1 MLLGVCLVGTFN
13 KNMNTRFLK
22 FLYIFSALLIIE
34 SCKKSGCTDP
44 NALNYDIDAQKDDN
58 GCLYEDYDKLSLLTN
73 LADNYIIPSLDAY
86 KSKIITLNIHVDS
99 FIVNPNISNLT
110 LLRTNWEEAL
120 LNWQDI
126 GFLDFGPSEYILLRK
141 QTNTFP
147 IDTTELNNFIT
158 LADWNLD
165 YASSYD
171 SKGLQALDYLLF
183 KPGHTELQL
192 ITYFQNN
199 TNAKNYLKAVA
210 EDLNQNINFVTNQ
223 WVSYRE
229 DFINDFEV
237 TQSNFSTNSQGSSIS
252 NIINALCLHYEFYV
266 RRGKVGLP
274 LGVFN
279 GFSQLELPELVECY
293 YSGKSTQN
301 LVRSINSLRKYVT
314 GSSYLNNDNGLGLDD
329 YMDFVN
335 AEQSTQQLSTVID
348 NQFLTILGEVNN
360 INGPLSEEIINN
372 KSQITQTYQELQQ
385 LVPYIKVDMTSAL
398 GVLITY
404 QDNDGD

>member
-1 MLLGVCLVGTFN
+1 
-13 KNMNTRFLK
+13 MNTGFLK
-22 FLYIFSALLIIE
+22 FLYVFSALLIIQ

-44 NALNYDIDAQKDDN
+44 EALNYNVDAQKDDN

-86 KSKIITLNIHVDS
+86 KSKIVTLNIHVDS
-99 FIVNPNISNLT
+99 FIENPNISNLT
-110 LLRTNWEEAL
+110 LIRTNWEEAL

-147 IDTTELNNFIT
+147 IDTTELNNSIS
-158 LADWNLD
+158 LADWNLG
-165 YASSYD
+165 YVSSYD

-183 KPGHTELQL
+183 KPGHTNSEL

-199 TNAKNYLKAVA
+199 VNAKSYLKALA
-210 EDLNQNINFVTNQ
+210 EDLNQNINYVTDQ

-237 TQSNFSTNSQGSSIS
+237 TSSNFSTNSQGSSIS

-335 AEQSTQQLSTVID
+335 AEQNTLQLSTVID
-348 NQFLTILGEVNN
+348 NQFLTILDKLIN

>member
-1 MLLGVCLVGTFN
+1 
-13 KNMNTRFLK
+13 MNTKFLK
-22 FLYIFSALLIIE
+22 LIYFFSALLIIQ

-44 NALNYDIDAQKDDN
+44 EALNYNIDAQKDDN
-58 GCLYEDYDKLSLLTN
+58 SCLYEDYDKLSLLTN

-86 KSKIITLNIHVDS
+86 KSKIVTLSIHVDS
-99 FIVNPNISNLT
+99 FITNPSISNLT
-110 LLRTNWEEAL
+110 LIRTNWEDAL

-147 IDTTELNNFIT
+147 IDTIELNNSIT
-158 LADWNLD
+158 LADWNLG
-165 YASSYD
+165 YVSSYD

-183 KPGHTELQL
+183 KPGHTDNEL

-199 TNAKNYLKAVA
+199 ENARNYLKALS
-210 EDLNQNINFVTNQ
+210 EDLNQNINYVTNE
-223 WVSYRE
+223 WITYRE

-237 TQSNFSTNSQGSSIS
+237 TTSNLSTNSQGSSIS

-301 LVRSINSLRKYVT
+301 LVRSVNSLRKYVT

-335 AEQSTQQLSTVID
+335 AEQNSQQLSTVID
-348 NQFLTILGEVNN
+348 NQFLTILEELNN

-385 LVPYIKVDMTSAL
+385 LVPYMKVDMTSAL

>member
-1 MLLGVCLVGTFN
+1 MGVCLVGTFN

-22 FLYIFSALLIIE
+22 FLYIFSALLIIQ

-147 IDTTELNNFIT
+147 IDTTELNNFIS

-183 KPGHTELQL
+183 KPGYTDSEL

-279 GFSQLELPELVECY
+279 GFSQLELSELVECY

-348 NQFLTILGEVNN
+348 NQFLTILNEVNN

>member
-1 MLLGVCLVGTFN
+1 
-13 KNMNTRFLK
+13 MNTRFLK
-22 FLYIFSALLIIE
+22 FLYIFPVLLIIQ

-147 IDTTELNNFIT
+147 IDTTELNNFIS

-183 KPGHTELQL
+183 KPGYTDSEL

-252 NIINALCLHYEFYV
+252 NIINALCLNYEFYV

-314 GSSYLNNDNGLGLDD
+314 GSSY
-329 YMDFVN
+329 
-335 AEQSTQQLSTVID
+335 
-348 NQFLTILGEVNN
+348 
-360 INGPLSEEIINN
+360 
-372 KSQITQTYQELQQ
+372 
-385 LVPYIKVDMTSAL
+385 
-398 GVLITY
+398 
-404 QDNDGD
+404 

>member
-1 MLLGVCLVGTFN
+1 LGVCLVSIFN
-13 KNMNTRFLK
+13 KNMNTTFFK
-22 FLYIFSALLIIE
+22 VLYVFSAILFIQ

-44 NALNYDIDAQKDDN
+44 EALNYNVDAQKEDN
-58 GCLYEDYDKLSLLTN
+58 SCLYEDYDKLSLLTN

-86 KSKIITLNIHVDS
+86 KSKIVTLNIHIDS
-99 FIVNPNISNLT
+99 FTENPSIPNLT
-110 LLRTNWEEAL
+110 LIRTNWEEAL
-120 LNWQDI
+120 LIWQDI

-147 IDTTELNNFIT
+147 IDTSELNNSIT
-158 LADWNLD
+158 LADWNLG
-165 YASSYD
+165 YVSSYD

-183 KPGHTELQL
+183 KPGHTDNEL

-199 TNAKNYLKAVA
+199 VNAKNYLKALA
-210 EDLNQNINFVTNQ
+210 EDLNQNITYVTDQ
-223 WVSYRE
+223 WLSYRE

-301 LVRSINSLRKYVT
+301 LVRSVNSLRKYVT

-335 AEQSTQQLSTVID
+335 AEQNAQQLSTVID
-348 NQFLTILGEVNN
+348 NQFLSILDELNN

>member
-1 MLLGVCLVGTFN
+1 MGVCLVGTFD
-13 KNMNTRFLK
+13 KNMNTKFLK
-22 FLYIFSALLIIE
+22 LIYVFTALLIIQ

-44 NALNYDIDAQKDDN
+44 EALNYNIDAQKDDN
-58 GCLYEDYDKLSLLTN
+58 SCLYEDYDKLSLLTN

-86 KSKIITLNIHVDS
+86 KSKIVTLNIHVDS
-99 FIVNPNISNLT
+99 FITNPSISNLT
-110 LLRTNWEEAL
+110 LIRTNWEDAL

-147 IDTTELNNFIT
+147 IDTTELNNSIT
-158 LADWNLD
+158 LADWNLG
-165 YASSYD
+165 YVSSYD

-183 KPGHTELQL
+183 KPGHTDNEL

-199 TNAKNYLKAVA
+199 ENARNYLKALS
-210 EDLNQNINFVTNQ
+210 EDLNQNINYVTNE
-223 WVSYRE
+223 WITYRE

-237 TQSNFSTNSQGSSIS
+237 TTSNLSTNSQGSSIS

-301 LVRSINSLRKYVT
+301 LVRSVNSLRKYVT

-335 AEQSTQQLSTVID
+335 AEQNSQQLSTVID
-348 NQFLTILGEVNN
+348 NQFLTILEELNN

-385 LVPYIKVDMTSAL
+385 LVPYMKVDMTSAL

>member
-1 MLLGVCLVGTFN
+1 MISYIN
-13 KNMNTRFLK
+13 KNMNTKFLK
-22 FLYIFSALLIIE
+22 LIYVFSALLIIQ

-44 NALNYDIDAQKDDN
+44 EALNYNIDAQKDDN
-58 GCLYEDYDKLSLLTN
+58 SCLYEDYDKLSLLTN

-86 KSKIITLNIHVDS
+86 KSKIATLNIHVDS
-99 FIVNPNISNLT
+99 FITNPSISNLT
-110 LLRTNWEEAL
+110 LIRTNWEDAL

-147 IDTTELNNFIT
+147 IDTTELNNFIS
-158 LADWNLD
+158 LADWNLE
-165 YASSYD
+165 YTSSYD

-183 KPGHTELQL
+183 KPGHTDNEL

-199 TNAKNYLKAVA
+199 ENAKNYLKALT
-210 EDLNQNINFVTNQ
+210 EDLNQNINYVTNE
-223 WVSYRE
+223 WITYRE

-237 TQSNFSTNSQGSSIS
+237 TTSNLSTNSQGSSIS

-301 LVRSINSLRKYVT
+301 LVRSVNSLRKYVT

-335 AEQSTQQLSTVID
+335 AEQNSQQLSTVID
-348 NQFLTILGEVNN
+348 NQFLAILEELNN

-385 LVPYIKVDMTSAL
+385 LVPYMKVDMTSAL

>member
-1 MLLGVCLVGTFN
+1 MGVCLVGTFN

-22 FLYIFSALLIIE
+22 FLYIFSALLIIQ

-147 IDTTELNNFIT
+147 IDTTELNNFIS

-183 KPGHTELQL
+183 KPGYTDSEL

-348 NQFLTILGEVNN
+348 NQFLTILDEVNN

>member
-1 MLLGVCLVGTFN
+1 LGVCLVGTFD
-13 KNMNTRFLK
+13 KNMNTKFLK
-22 FLYIFSALLIIE
+22 LIYFFSALLIIQ

-44 NALNYDIDAQKDDN
+44 EALNYNIDAQKDDN
-58 GCLYEDYDKLSLLTN
+58 SCLYEDYDKLSLLTN

-86 KSKIITLNIHVDS
+86 KRKIITLNIHVDS
-99 FIVNPNISNLT
+99 FIANPNISNLT
-110 LLRTNWEEAL
+110 LIRADWEEAL

-147 IDTTELNNFIT
+147 IDTAELNNSIST
-158 LADWNLD
+158 ADWNLG
-165 YASSYD
+165 YVSSYD

-183 KPGHTELQL
+183 KPGHSDNEL

-199 TNAKNYLKAVA
+199 ENAKNYFKALT
-210 EDLNQNINFVTNQ
+210 EDLNQNINYVSDQ
-223 WVSYRE
+223 WVTYRE

-237 TQSNFSTNSQGSSIS
+237 TSSNLSTNSQGSSIS

-335 AEQSTQQLSTVID
+335 AEQNSQQLSTVIN
-348 NQFLTILGEVNN
+348 NQFLTILEELNN

-372 KSQITQTYQELQQ
+372 KLHITQTYQELQQ
-385 LVPYIKVDMTSAL
+385 LVPYMKVDMTSAL

>member
-1 MLLGVCLVGTFN
+1 
-13 KNMNTRFLK
+13 MNTRFLK
-22 FLYIFSALLIIE
+22 FLYFFSALLIIQ

-44 NALNYDIDAQKDDN
+44 NALNYDINAQKEDN

-86 KSKIITLNIHVDS
+86 KSKIITLNNHVDS
-99 FIVNPNISNLT
+99 FIENPNISNLT
-110 LLRTNWEEAL
+110 LLRTNWEDAL

-147 IDTTELNNFIT
+147 IDTTELNNSIT
-158 LADWNLD
+158 LANWNLE

-183 KPGHTELQL
+183 KPGHTESEL
-192 ITYFQNN
+192 ISYFQNN
-199 TNAKNYLKAVA
+199 TNAKNYLKAVT
-210 EDLNQNINFVTNQ
+210 EDLNQNINYVTNQ

-252 NIINALCLHYEFYV
+252 NIINALCLHYEFYI

-335 AEQSTQQLSTVID
+335 AEQSTQQLSKVID
-348 NQFLTILGEVNN
+348 NQFLTILGELNN

>member
-1 MLLGVCLVGTFN
+1 MGVCLVGTFN

-22 FLYIFSALLIIE
+22 FLYIFSALLIIQ

-183 KPGHTELQL
+183 KPGYTDSEL

-335 AEQSTQQLSTVID
+335 AEQSTQQLSSVID
-348 NQFLTILGEVNN
+348 NQFLTILDEVNN

>member
-1 MLLGVCLVGTFN
+1 MISYIN
-13 KNMNTRFLK
+13 KNMNTKFLK
-22 FLYIFSALLIIE
+22 LIYVFSALLIIQ

-44 NALNYDIDAQKDDN
+44 EALNYNIDAQKDDN
-58 GCLYEDYDKLSLLTN
+58 SCLYEDYDKLSLLTN

-86 KSKIITLNIHVDS
+86 KSKIATLNIHVDS
-99 FIVNPNISNLT
+99 FITNPSISNLT
-110 LLRTNWEEAL
+110 LIRTNWEDAL

-147 IDTTELNNFIT
+147 IDTTELNNFIS
-158 LADWNLD
+158 LADWNLE
-165 YASSYD
+165 YTSSYD

-183 KPGHTELQL
+183 KPGHTDNEL

-199 TNAKNYLKAVA
+199 ENARNYLKALT
-210 EDLNQNINFVTNQ
+210 EDLNQNINYVTNE
-223 WVSYRE
+223 WITYRE

-237 TQSNFSTNSQGSSIS
+237 TTSNLSTNSQGSSIS

-301 LVRSINSLRKYVT
+301 LVRSVNSLRKYVT

-335 AEQSTQQLSTVID
+335 AEQNSQQLSTVID
-348 NQFLTILGEVNN
+348 NQFLTILEELNN

-385 LVPYIKVDMTSAL
+385 LVPYMKVDMTSAL

>member
-1 MLLGVCLVGTFN
+1 LGVCLVGTFN

-22 FLYIFSALLIIE
+22 FLYIFSALLIIQ

-183 KPGHTELQL
+183 KPGHSESEL

-210 EDLNQNINFVTNQ
+210 EDLNQNINYVTNQ
-223 WVSYRE
+223 WVTYRE

-237 TQSNFSTNSQGSSIS
+237 TQSNFSTNSKGSSIS

-348 NQFLTILGEVNN
+348 NQFLTILDEVNN

>member
-1 MLLGVCLVGTFN
+1 LGVCLVGTFD
-13 KNMNTRFLK
+13 KNMNTKFLK
-22 FLYIFSALLIIE
+22 LIYVFTALLIIQ

-44 NALNYDIDAQKDDN
+44 EALNYNIDAQKDDN
-58 GCLYEDYDKLSLLTN
+58 SCLYEDYDKLSLLTN

-86 KSKIITLNIHVDS
+86 KSKIVTLNIHVDS
-99 FIVNPNISNLT
+99 FITNPSISNLT
-110 LLRTNWEEAL
+110 LIRTNWEDAL

-147 IDTTELNNFIT
+147 IDTTELNNSIT
-158 LADWNLD
+158 LADWNLG
-165 YASSYD
+165 YVSSYD

-183 KPGHTELQL
+183 KPGHTDNEL

-199 TNAKNYLKAVA
+199 ENARNYLKALT
-210 EDLNQNINFVTNQ
+210 EDLNQNINYVTNE
-223 WVSYRE
+223 WITYRE

-237 TQSNFSTNSQGSSIS
+237 TTSNLSTNSQGSSIS

-301 LVRSINSLRKYVT
+301 LVRSVNSLRKYVT

-335 AEQSTQQLSTVID
+335 AEQNSQQLSTVID
-348 NQFLTILGEVNN
+348 NQFLTILEELNN

-385 LVPYIKVDMTSAL
+385 LVPYMKVDMTSAL

>member
-1 MLLGVCLVGTFN
+1 MGVCLVGTFN

-22 FLYIFSALLIIE
+22 FLYIFSALLIIQ

-99 FIVNPNISNLT
+99 FIENPNISNLT

-183 KPGHTELQL
+183 KPGHSESEL

-210 EDLNQNINFVTNQ
+210 EDLNQNINYVTNQ
-223 WVSYRE
+223 WVTYRE

-348 NQFLTILGEVNN
+348 NQFLTILDEVNN
-360 INGPLSEEIINN
+360 INGLLSEEIINN

>member
-1 MLLGVCLVGTFN
+1 MLLGVCLVG
-13 KNMNTRFLK
+13 
-22 FLYIFSALLIIE
+22 IFTKIMSLRLSKVLFIISSVLIIQ

-44 NALNYDIDAQKDDN
+44 QALNYNVDAEKEDN
-58 GCLYEDYDKLSLLTN
+58 SCLYEDYDKLSLLTN
-73 LADNYIIPSLDAY
+73 LADNYIIPSMDAY
-86 KSKIITLNIHVDS
+86 KSKVANLNIHVDS
-99 FIVNPNISNLT
+99 FIENPSISNLT
-110 LLRTNWEEAL
+110 LLRTNWEDAL

-147 IDTTELNNFIT
+147 IDTTELNNFISI
-158 LADWNLD
+158 ADWNLE

-183 KPGHTELQL
+183 KPGHTDNQL

-199 TNAKNYLKAVA
+199 INAKNYLKALA
-210 EDLNQNINFVTNQ
+210 EDLNQNINYVTDQ
-223 WVSYRE
+223 WATYRE

-279 GFSQLELPELVECY
+279 GFSQLELPGLVECY

-301 LVRSINSLRKYVT
+301 LVRSVTSLRKYVN
-314 GSSYLNNDNGLGLDD
+314 GSSYLNNDNGIGLDD
-329 YMDFVN
+329 YMDFVT
-335 AEQSTQQLSTVID
+335 AEQNTQQLSRVID
-348 NQFLTILGEVNN
+348 NQFLAIFEELNG

-372 KSQITQTYQELQQ
+372 KSQVSQTYQELQQ

>member
-1 MLLGVCLVGTFN
+1 MIYEPCSETIYLPYVNSLNC
-13 KNMNTRFLK
+13 
-22 FLYIFSALLIIE
+22 LIILIR
-34 SCKKSGCTDP
+34 TD
-44 NALNYDIDAQKDDN
+44 
-58 GCLYEDYDKLSLLTN
+58 
-73 LADNYIIPSLDAY
+73 
-86 KSKIITLNIHVDS
+86 
-99 FIVNPNISNLT
+99 
-110 LLRTNWEEAL
+110 WEEAL

-126 GFLDFGPSEYILLRK
+126 GFLDFGPAEYILLRK

-165 YASSYD
+165 YSSSYD

-183 KPGHTELQL
+183 KPGHTDSEL

-199 TNAKNYLKAVA
+199 TNAKNYLKALA
-210 EDLNQNINFVTNQ
+210 EDLNNNINYVTDQ
-223 WVSYRE
+223 WVTYRE
-229 DFINDFEV
+229 DFINDYEV

-335 AEQSTQQLSTVID
+335 AEQNTQQLSTVID
-348 NQFLTILGEVNN
+348 NQFLTILNEVNN

>member
-1 MLLGVCLVGTFN
+1 MGVCLVGTFN

-22 FLYIFSALLIIE
+22 FLYIFSALLIIQ

-147 IDTTELNNFIT
+147 IDTTELNNFIS

-183 KPGHTELQL
+183 KPGYTDSEL

-279 GFSQLELPELVECY
+279 GFSQLELSELVECY

-348 NQFLTILGEVNN
+348 NQFLTILGELNN

>member
-1 MLLGVCLVGTFN
+1 
-13 KNMNTRFLK
+13 MNSKFLK
-22 FLYIFSALLIIE
+22 FLYVFSALLIIQ
-34 SCKKSGCTDP
+34 SCKKNGCTDP
-44 NALNYDIDAQKDDN
+44 EALNYNIDAQKDDN
-58 GCLYEDYDKLSLLTN
+58 SCLYEDYDKLSLLTN

-86 KSKIITLNIHVDS
+86 KSKIVSLNIHVDS
-99 FIVNPNISNLT
+99 FIENPNISNLT
-110 LLRTNWEEAL
+110 LLRTNWEDAL

-126 GFLDFGPSEYILLRK
+126 GFLDFGPSENILLRK

-147 IDTTELNNFIT
+147 IDTAVLNNSIST
-158 LADWNLD
+158 TEWNLD
-165 YASSYD
+165 YVSSYD

-183 KPGHTELQL
+183 KPGHTDNEL

-199 TNAKNYLKAVA
+199 TNAKNYLKALT
-210 EDLNQNINFVTNQ
+210 EDLNQNINYVTNE
-223 WVSYRE
+223 WITYRE

-237 TQSNFSTNSQGSSIS
+237 TTSNLSTNSQGSSIS

-301 LVRSINSLRKYVT
+301 LVRSVNSLRKYVT

-335 AEQSTQQLSTVID
+335 AEQNSQQLSTVID
-348 NQFLTILGEVNN
+348 NQFLTILEVLNN

-385 LVPYIKVDMTSAL
+385 LVPYMKVDMTSAL

>member
-1 MLLGVCLVGTFN
+1 MGVCLVGTFN
-13 KNMNTRFLK
+13 KNMNTSFLK
-22 FLYIFSALLIIE
+22 FLYIFSALLIIQ

-58 GCLYEDYDKLSLLTN
+58 GCLYEDFDKLSLLTN

-86 KSKIITLNIHVDS
+86 KSKIVSLNIHVDS
-99 FIVNPNISNLT
+99 FILNPNISNLS

-183 KPGHTELQL
+183 KPGYTDSEL

-210 EDLNQNINFVTNQ
+210 EDLNQNINYVTNQ

-348 NQFLTILGEVNN
+348 NQFLTITEEVNN

-372 KSQITQTYQELQQ
+372 KSQITQTYQKLQQ

>member
-1 MLLGVCLVGTFN
+1 
-13 KNMNTRFLK
+13 MNTGFLK
-22 FLYIFSALLIIE
+22 FLYVFSALLIIQ

-44 NALNYDIDAQKDDN
+44 EALNYNVDAQKDDN

-86 KSKIITLNIHVDS
+86 KSKIVTLNIHVDS
-99 FIVNPNISNLT
+99 FIENPNISNLT
-110 LLRTNWEEAL
+110 LIRTNWEEAL

-147 IDTTELNNFIT
+147 IDTTELNNSIS
-158 LADWNLD
+158 LADWNLG
-165 YASSYD
+165 YVSNYD

-183 KPGHTELQL
+183 KPGHTDSEL

-199 TNAKNYLKAVA
+199 VNAKSYLKALA
-210 EDLNQNINFVTNQ
+210 EDLNQNISYVTDQ

-237 TQSNFSTNSQGSSIS
+237 TPSNFSTNSQGSSIS

-335 AEQSTQQLSTVID
+335 AEQNTLQLSTVID
-348 NQFLTILGEVNN
+348 NQFLTILDKLIN
-360 INGPLSEEIINN
+360 INDPLSEEIIND

>member
-1 MLLGVCLVGTFN
+1 MGVCLVGTFN

-22 FLYIFSALLIIE
+22 FLYIFSALLIIQ

-99 FIVNPNISNLT
+99 FIENPNISNLT

-183 KPGHTELQL
+183 KPGHSESEL

-210 EDLNQNINFVTNQ
+210 EDLNQNINYVTNQ
-223 WVSYRE
+223 WVTYRE

-335 AEQSTQQLSTVID
+335 AEQSMQQLSTVID
-348 NQFLTILGEVNN
+348 NQFLTILDEVNN

>member
-1 MLLGVCLVGTFN
+1 
-13 KNMNTRFLK
+13 MNTGFLK
-22 FLYIFSALLIIE
+22 FLYVFSALLIIQ

-44 NALNYDIDAQKDDN
+44 EALNYNVDAQKDDN

-86 KSKIITLNIHVDS
+86 KSKIVTLNIHVDS
-99 FIVNPNISNLT
+99 FIENPNISNLT
-110 LLRTNWEEAL
+110 LIRTNWEEAL

-147 IDTTELNNFIT
+147 IDTTELNNSIS
-158 LADWNLD
+158 LADWNLG
-165 YASSYD
+165 YVSSYD

-183 KPGHTELQL
+183 KPGNTDSEL

-199 TNAKNYLKAVA
+199 VNAKSYLKALA
-210 EDLNQNINFVTNQ
+210 EDLNQNINYVTDQ

-237 TQSNFSTNSQGSSIS
+237 TSSNFSTNSQGSSIS

-335 AEQSTQQLSTVID
+335 AEQNTLQLSTVID
-348 NQFLTILGEVNN
+348 NQFLTILDKLIN

>member
-1 MLLGVCLVGTFN
+1 MGICLVGTFN
-13 KNMNTRFLK
+13 KNMNTRFFK
-22 FLYIFSALLIIE
+22 FLYVFSALFIIQ

-44 NALNYDIDAQKDDN
+44 EALNYNIDAQKDDN
-58 GCLYEDYDKLSLLTN
+58 SCLYEDYDKLSLLTN

-86 KSKIITLNIHVDS
+86 KNKIVTLNTHVDS
-99 FIVNPNISNLT
+99 FIENPSISNLT
-110 LLRTNWEEAL
+110 LIRTKWEDAL

-158 LADWNLD
+158 LADWNLG

-183 KPGHTELQL
+183 KPGHTDNEL

-199 TNAKNYLKAVA
+199 ENAKNYLKALA
-210 EDLNQNINFVTNQ
+210 QDLNQNINYVSDQ
-223 WVSYRE
+223 WISYRE

-237 TQSNFSTNSQGSSIS
+237 TPSNLSTNSQGSSIS

-301 LVRSINSLRKYVT
+301 LVRSVNSLRKYVS

-335 AEQSTQQLSTVID
+335 AQQNSQQLSTVID
-348 NQFLTILGEVNN
+348 NQFLTILDELNN
-360 INGPLSEEIINN
+360 INGSLGDEIINN
-372 KSQITQTYQELQQ
+372 KTQITQTYQELQQ
-385 LVPYIKVDMTSAL
+385 LVPYIKVDLTSAL

>member
-1 MLLGVCLVGTFN
+1 MGVCLVGTFN
-13 KNMNTRFLK
+13 KNMNTGFLK
-22 FLYIFSALLIIE
+22 FLYVFSALLIIQ

-44 NALNYDIDAQKDDN
+44 EALNYNVDAQKDDN

-86 KSKIITLNIHVDS
+86 KSKIVTLNIHVDS
-99 FIVNPNISNLT
+99 FIENPNISNLT
-110 LLRTNWEEAL
+110 LIRTNWEEAL

-147 IDTTELNNFIT
+147 IDTTELNNSIS
-158 LADWNLD
+158 LADWNLG
-165 YASSYD
+165 YVSSYD

-183 KPGHTELQL
+183 KPGNTDSEL

-199 TNAKNYLKAVA
+199 VNAKSYLKALA
-210 EDLNQNINFVTNQ
+210 EDLNQNINYVTDQ

-237 TQSNFSTNSQGSSIS
+237 TSSNFSTNSQGSSIS

-335 AEQSTQQLSTVID
+335 AEQNTLQLSTVID
-348 NQFLTILGEVNN
+348 NQFLTILDKLIN

>member
-1 MLLGVCLVGTFN
+1 
-13 KNMNTRFLK
+13 MNTRFLK
-22 FLYIFSALLIIE
+22 FLYILSALLIIQ

-86 KSKIITLNIHVDS
+86 KNKIITLNIHVDS
-99 FIVNPNISNLT
+99 FIENPSISNLT
-110 LLRTNWEEAL
+110 LLRTNWEDAL

-126 GFLDFGPSEYILLRK
+126 GFLDFGPSEYILLRS

-147 IDTTELNNFIT
+147 IDTTELNNSIT
-158 LADWNLD
+158 LADWNLE

-183 KPGHTELQL
+183 KPGHTELEL

-210 EDLNQNINFVTNQ
+210 EDLSQNINYVTNQ

-314 GSSYLNNDNGLGLDD
+314 GSSYVNNDDGLGLDD

>member
-1 MLLGVCLVGTFN
+1 LGVCLVGTFD
-13 KNMNTRFLK
+13 KNMNTKFLK
-22 FLYIFSALLIIE
+22 LIYVFTALLIIQ

-44 NALNYDIDAQKDDN
+44 EALNYNIDAQKDDN
-58 GCLYEDYDKLSLLTN
+58 SCLYEDYDKLSLLTN

-86 KSKIITLNIHVDS
+86 KSKIVTLNIHVDS
-99 FIVNPNISNLT
+99 FITNPSISNLT
-110 LLRTNWEEAL
+110 LIRTNWEDAL

-147 IDTTELNNFIT
+147 IDTTELNNFIS
-158 LADWNLD
+158 LADWNLE
-165 YASSYD
+165 YTSSYD

-183 KPGHTELQL
+183 KPGHTDNEL

-199 TNAKNYLKAVA
+199 ENARNYLKALT
-210 EDLNQNINFVTNQ
+210 EDLNQNINYVTNE
-223 WVSYRE
+223 WITYRE

-237 TQSNFSTNSQGSSIS
+237 TTSNLSTNSQGSSIS

-301 LVRSINSLRKYVT
+301 LVRSVNSLRKYVT

-335 AEQSTQQLSTVID
+335 AEQNSQQLSTVID
-348 NQFLTILGEVNN
+348 NQFLTILEELNN

-385 LVPYIKVDMTSAL
+385 LVPYMKVDMTSAL

>member
-1 MLLGVCLVGTFN
+1 MGVCLVGTFD
-13 KNMNTRFLK
+13 KNMNTKFLK
-22 FLYIFSALLIIE
+22 LIYVFTVLLIIQ

-44 NALNYDIDAQKDDN
+44 EALNYNIDAQKDDN
-58 GCLYEDYDKLSLLTN
+58 SCLYEDYDKLSLLTN

-86 KSKIITLNIHVDS
+86 KSKIVTLNIHVDS
-99 FIVNPNISNLT
+99 FITNPSISNLT
-110 LLRTNWEEAL
+110 LIRTNWEDAL

-147 IDTTELNNFIT
+147 IDTTELNNFIS
-158 LADWNLD
+158 LADWNLE
-165 YASSYD
+165 YTSSYD

-183 KPGHTELQL
+183 KPGHTDNEL

-199 TNAKNYLKAVA
+199 ENARNYLKALT
-210 EDLNQNINFVTNQ
+210 EDLNQNINYVTNE
-223 WVSYRE
+223 WITYRE

-237 TQSNFSTNSQGSSIS
+237 TTSNLSTNSQGSSIS

-301 LVRSINSLRKYVT
+301 LVRSVNSLRKYVT

-335 AEQSTQQLSTVID
+335 AEQNSQQLSTVID
-348 NQFLTILGEVNN
+348 NQFLTILEELNN

-385 LVPYIKVDMTSAL
+385 LVPYMKVDMTSAL

>member
-1 MLLGVCLVGTFN
+1 
-13 KNMNTRFLK
+13 MNTSFLK
-22 FLYIFSALLIIE
+22 FLYIFSALLIIQ

-58 GCLYEDYDKLSLLTN
+58 GCLYEDFDKLSLLTN

-86 KSKIITLNIHVDS
+86 KSKIVSLNIHVDS
-99 FIVNPNISNLT
+99 FILNPNISNLS

-183 KPGHTELQL
+183 KPGYTDSEL

-210 EDLNQNINFVTNQ
+210 EDLNQNINYVTNQ

-348 NQFLTILGEVNN
+348 NQFLTITEEVNN

-372 KSQITQTYQELQQ
+372 KSQITQTYQKLQQ

>member
-1 MLLGVCLVGTFN
+1 MGVCLVSSNN
-13 KNMNTRFLK
+13 KKMNSKFLK
-22 FLYIFSALLIIE
+22 FLYVFSALLIIQ
-34 SCKKSGCTDP
+34 SCKKSGCSDP
-44 NALNYDIDAQKDDN
+44 EALNYNIDAQKDDN
-58 GCLYEDYDKLSLLTN
+58 SCLYEDYDKLSLLTN

-86 KSKIITLNIHVDS
+86 KSKIVSFNIHVDS
-99 FIVNPNISNLT
+99 FIENPNISNLT
-110 LLRTNWEEAL
+110 LIRTNWEDAL

-126 GFLDFGPSEYILLRK
+126 GFLDFGPSEYILLGK

-147 IDTTELNNFIT
+147 IDTAELNNSIST
-158 LADWNLD
+158 TEWNLD
-165 YASSYD
+165 YVSSYD

-183 KPGHTELQL
+183 KPGHTDNEL
-192 ITYFQNN
+192 ITYYQNN
-199 TNAKNYLKAVA
+199 ISAKNYLKALA
-210 EDLNQNINFVTNQ
+210 EDLYQNINYVTNE
-223 WVSYRE
+223 WITYRE

-237 TQSNFSTNSQGSSIS
+237 TTSNLSTNSQGSSIS

-301 LVRSINSLRKYVT
+301 LVRSVNSLRKYVT

-335 AEQSTQQLSTVID
+335 AEQNSQQLSTVID
-348 NQFLTILGEVNN
+348 NQFLTILEELNN

-385 LVPYIKVDMTSAL
+385 LVPYMKVDMTSAL

>member
-1 MLLGVCLVGTFN
+1 MGVCLVGTFN

-22 FLYIFSALLIIE
+22 FLYIFSALLIIQ

-147 IDTTELNNFIT
+147 IDTTELNNFIS

-183 KPGHTELQL
+183 KPGHSESEL

-210 EDLNQNINFVTNQ
+210 EDLNQNINYVTNQ
-223 WVSYRE
+223 WVTYRE

-348 NQFLTILGEVNN
+348 NQFLTILDEVNN

>member
-1 MLLGVCLVGTFN
+1 MGVCLVGTFN

-22 FLYIFSALLIIE
+22 FLYIFSALLIIQ

-183 KPGHTELQL
+183 KPGYTDSEL

-210 EDLNQNINFVTNQ
+210 EDLNQNINYVTNQ

-348 NQFLTILGEVNN
+348 NQFLTIIDEVNN

>member
-1 MLLGVCLVGTFN
+1 
-13 KNMNTRFLK
+13 MNTKFLK
-22 FLYIFSALLIIE
+22 FIYVFTTLFIIQ

-44 NALNYDIDAQKDDN
+44 EALNYNIDAQKDDN
-58 GCLYEDYDKLSLLTN
+58 SCLYEDYDKLSLLTN

-86 KSKIITLNIHVDS
+86 KSKIVTLNIHVDS
-99 FIVNPNISNLT
+99 FITNPSISNLT
-110 LLRTNWEEAL
+110 LIRTNWEDAL

-147 IDTTELNNFIT
+147 IDTTELNNSIT
-158 LADWNLD
+158 LADWNLE
-165 YASSYD
+165 YTSSYD

-183 KPGHTELQL
+183 KPGHTDNEL

-199 TNAKNYLKAVA
+199 ENARNYLKALS
-210 EDLNQNINFVTNQ
+210 EDLNQNINYVSDQ
-223 WVSYRE
+223 WITYRE

-237 TQSNFSTNSQGSSIS
+237 TTSNLSTNSQGSSIS

-335 AEQSTQQLSTVID
+335 AEQNSQQLSTVID
-348 NQFLTILGEVNN
+348 NQFLTILEELNN

-385 LVPYIKVDMTSAL
+385 LVPYMKVDMTSAL

>member
-1 MLLGVCLVGTFN
+1 MVLLK
-13 KNMNTRFLK
+13 KNMNTRFFK
-22 FLYIFSALLIIE
+22 FLYVFSALFIIQ

-44 NALNYDIDAQKDDN
+44 EALNYNIDAQKDDN
-58 GCLYEDYDKLSLLTN
+58 SCLYEDYDKLSLLTN
-73 LADNYIIPSLDAY
+73 LADNYIIPSIDAY
-86 KSKIITLNIHVDS
+86 KNKIVTLNTHVDS
-99 FIVNPNISNLT
+99 FIENPSISNLT
-110 LLRTNWEEAL
+110 LIRTIWEDAL

-126 GFLDFGPSEYILLRK
+126 GFLDFGPSENILLRK

-158 LADWNLD
+158 LADWNLG

-171 SKGLQALDYLLF
+171 SKGLQALDYILF
-183 KPGHTELQL
+183 KPGHTDNEL

-199 TNAKNYLKAVA
+199 ENAKNFLKALA
-210 EDLNQNINFVTNQ
+210 EDLNQNINYVSDQ
-223 WVSYRE
+223 WLSYRE

-237 TQSNFSTNSQGSSIS
+237 TPSNLSTNSQGSSIS
-252 NIINALCLHYEFYV
+252 NVINALCLHYEFYV

-301 LVRSINSLRKYVT
+301 LVRSINSLRKYVS

-329 YMDFVN
+329 YMNFVN
-335 AEQSTQQLSTVID
+335 AQQNSQQLSTVID
-348 NQFLTILGEVNN
+348 NQFLTILDKLNN
-360 INGPLSEEIINN
+360 INGSLGEEIINN
-372 KSQITQTYQELQQ
+372 KSKITQTYQELQQ

>member
-1 MLLGVCLVGTFN
+1 M
-13 KNMNTRFLK
+13 
-22 FLYIFSALLIIE
+22 IIQ

-99 FIVNPNISNLT
+99 FIENPNISNLT

-183 KPGHTELQL
+183 KPGHSESEL

-210 EDLNQNINFVTNQ
+210 VDLNQNIYYVTNQ
-223 WVSYRE
+223 WVTYRE

-274 LGVFN
+274 IGVFN

-335 AEQSTQQLSTVID
+335 AEQSMQQLSTVID
-348 NQFLTILGEVNN
+348 NQFLTILDEVNN

>member
-1 MLLGVCLVGTFN
+1 MGVCLVGTFD
-13 KNMNTRFLK
+13 KNMNTKFLK
-22 FLYIFSALLIIE
+22 LIYFFTALLIIQ

-44 NALNYDIDAQKDDN
+44 EALNYNIDAQKDDN
-58 GCLYEDYDKLSLLTN
+58 SCLYEDYDKLSLLTN

-86 KSKIITLNIHVDS
+86 KSKIVTLNIHVDS
-99 FIVNPNISNLT
+99 FITNPSISNLT
-110 LLRTNWEEAL
+110 LIRTNWEDAL

-147 IDTTELNNFIT
+147 IDTTELNNSIT
-158 LADWNLD
+158 LADWNLG
-165 YASSYD
+165 YVSSYD

-183 KPGHTELQL
+183 KPGHTDNEI

-199 TNAKNYLKAVA
+199 ENARNYLKALT
-210 EDLNQNINFVTNQ
+210 EDLNQNINYVTNE
-223 WVSYRE
+223 WITYRE

-237 TQSNFSTNSQGSSIS
+237 TTSNLSTNSQGSSIS

-301 LVRSINSLRKYVT
+301 LFRSVNSLRKYVT

-335 AEQSTQQLSTVID
+335 AEQNSQQLSTVID
-348 NQFLTILGEVNN
+348 NQFLTILEELNN

-385 LVPYIKVDMTSAL
+385 LVPYMKVDMTSAL

>member
-1 MLLGVCLVGTFN
+1 
-13 KNMNTRFLK
+13 MNTRFFK
-22 FLYIFSALLIIE
+22 FLYIFSAVLIFH

-44 NALNYDIDAQKDDN
+44 QALNYNVDAQKEDN
-58 GCLYEDYDKLSLLTN
+58 SCLYEDYDKLSLLTN

-86 KSKIITLNIHVDS
+86 KNKVITLKINIDS
-99 FIVNPNISNLT
+99 FTENPNISNLI
-110 LLRTNWEEAL
+110 LIRTNWEEAL

-147 IDTTELNNFIT
+147 IDTAELNNSIS
-158 LADWNLD
+158 LAEWNFE
-165 YASSYD
+165 YTSSYD

-183 KPGHTELQL
+183 KPGNTDNELV
-192 ITYFQNN
+192 TYFQNN
-199 TNAKNYLKAVA
+199 ISAKNYLVA
-210 EDLNQNINFVTNQ
+210 LAQDLNQNITYVTDQ
-223 WVSYRE
+223 WITYRE

-237 TQSNFSTNSQGSSIS
+237 TQSNFSTNSQGSSVS

-301 LVRSINSLRKYVT
+301 LVRSINSLRKYVS

-335 AEQSTQQLSTVID
+335 AEQNTQQLSTVID
-348 NQFLTILGEVNN
+348 NQFLSILDELIN

-372 KSQITQTYQELQQ
+372 KSQLSQTYQELQQ

>member
-1 MLLGVCLVGTFN
+1 MVGTFN
-13 KNMNTRFLK
+13 KNMNTKFLK
-22 FLYIFSALLIIE
+22 FIYVFSALLIIQ

-44 NALNYDIDAQKDDN
+44 EALNYNIDAQKDDN
-58 GCLYEDYDKLSLLTN
+58 SCLYEDYDKLSLLTN

-86 KSKIITLNIHVDS
+86 KRKIITLNIHVDS
-99 FIVNPNISNLT
+99 FIANPNISNLT
-110 LLRTNWEEAL
+110 LIRADWEEAL

-147 IDTTELNNFIT
+147 IDTAELNNSIST
-158 LADWNLD
+158 ADWNLG
-165 YASSYD
+165 YVSSYD

-183 KPGHTELQL
+183 KPGHSDNEL

-199 TNAKNYLKAVA
+199 ENAKNYFKALT
-210 EDLNQNINFVTNQ
+210 EDLNQNINYVSDQ
-223 WVSYRE
+223 WVTYRE

-237 TQSNFSTNSQGSSIS
+237 TSSNLSTNSQGSSIS

-335 AEQSTQQLSTVID
+335 AEQNSQQLSTVIN
-348 NQFLTILGEVNN
+348 NQFLTILEELNN

-372 KSQITQTYQELQQ
+372 KSHITQTYQELQQ
-385 LVPYIKVDMTSAL
+385 LVPYMKVDMTSAL

>member
-1 MLLGVCLVGTFN
+1 
-13 KNMNTRFLK
+13 MNTSFLK
-22 FLYIFSALLIIE
+22 FLYIFSALLIIQ

-58 GCLYEDYDKLSLLTN
+58 GCLYEDFDKLSLLTN

-86 KSKIITLNIHVDS
+86 KSKIVSLNIHVDS
-99 FIVNPNISNLT
+99 FILNPNISNLS

-183 KPGHTELQL
+183 KPGYTDSEL

-210 EDLNQNINFVTNQ
+210 EDLNQNINYVTNQ

-237 TQSNFSTNSQGSSIS
+237 TQSNFSTNSQGSSVS

-348 NQFLTILGEVNN
+348 NQFLTITEEVNN

-372 KSQITQTYQELQQ
+372 KSQITQTYQKLQQ